1 MTRLLVN
8 PAAECLPLARRLR
21 RAFLIALILGLW
33 APVKILWEQ
42 EIGAEQDLLRYH
54 GVTMSREL
62 RDQLGQDLT
71 IGVLSGMRSV
81 VADYIWMVDL
91 TIAWQ
96 QQEWFKMGGYVNL
109 CTSLQPRSIIFWDI
123 GGWQL
128 AWNASVAAARDHT
141 EPDPLRRY
149 KNSQF
154 WIQKGLDVYLRGIAN
169 NPESWKLCAD
179 TGFLYEQR
187 LGDIEKRNG
196 QHQAAWDAYHK
207 AAYYY
212 GEALKRPGCM
222 TFYERWPAYMYEK
235 AGDDQAAYQAWK
247 DLWLSLTPEEKK
259 QKQHAA
265 EKIES
270 SIRDLEKKLSIP
282 NEKRVFPN

>member
-1 MTRLLVN
+1 
-8 PAAECLPLARRLR
+8 
-21 RAFLIALILGLW
+21 LW

-54 GVTMSREL
+54 GVTMSRQL

-96 QQEWFKMGGYVNL
+96 KQEWFKMGGYVNL
-109 CTSLQPRSIIFWDI
+109 CTSLQPRSIVFWDI

-128 AWNASVAAARDHT
+128 AWNASVAAGSDHT
-141 EPDPLRRY
+141 EPNVLRRY

-154 WIQKGLDVYLRGIAN
+154 WIQKGLDVYVRGIQN
-169 NPESWKLCAD
+169 NPESWKLWAD

-196 QHQAAWDAYHK
+196 QLTASWEAYHK

-212 GEALKRPGCM
+212 AEAVKRPGCM
-222 TFYERWPAYMYEK
+222 TFYERWPAYMYGK

-247 DLWLSLTPEEKK
+247 DLWLRLTPEQKK
-259 QKQHAA
+259 EKQHAA